1 MPLSIAVIQQ
11 LVAGHIQD
19 DAGKLSSNEVVA
31 AIEEAIAG
39 RYSKDRPRQLVSDL
53 PGDGATYDF
62 PLSGIAGWSEGF
74 SQIRTIE
81 YPAGEA
87 TPAYLD
93 SGEWILYDS
102 PSGRSLRFASPLTN
116 GKAASVTLT
125 APHAADASTLPA
137 SDLYTVAVLSAA
149 LAARK
154 LAAAYAQ
161 TGDSSIVA
169 DSVNYR
175 SKSAEYLALAR
186 HLEQD
191 YENYLGTDASRT
203 APSASTTESWIG
215 DTAGGE
221 RLTH

>member
-1 MPLSIAVIQQ
+1 MPLTISAIQA
-11 LVAGHIQD
+11 LVAANIQD
-19 DAGKLSSNEVVA
+19 DSTKLSSGEVVA

-39 RYSKDRPRQLVSDL
+39 RYSKDRPRHVVADL
-53 PGDGATYDF
+53 AGNGATYEWA
-62 PLSGIAGWSEGF
+62 LTGISGWSEGF
-74 SQIRTIE
+74 SQIRSIE
-81 YPAGEA
+81 YPSGEA

-93 SGEWILYDS
+93 SSDWSIYNA
-102 PSGRSLRFASPLTN
+102 PSGRTLRFPSPLTS
-116 GKAASVTLT
+116 GKTARVSFT

-137 SDLYTVAVLSAA
+137 AELYTIGVLAAA
-149 LAARK
+149 LAARR

-161 TGDSSIVA
+161 TGDSTIVA
-169 DSVNYR
+169 DTVNYR

-191 YENYLGTDASRT
+191 YENYLGTDPNRS
-203 APSASTTESWIG
+203 APSASNTATWMG